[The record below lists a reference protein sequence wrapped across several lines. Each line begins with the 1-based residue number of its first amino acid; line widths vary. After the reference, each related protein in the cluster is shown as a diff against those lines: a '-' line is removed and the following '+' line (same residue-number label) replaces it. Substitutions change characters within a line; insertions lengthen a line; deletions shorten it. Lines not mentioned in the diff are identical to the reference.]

1 MSKRIL
7 PFVAIS
13 LFVLT
18 FYSCGTNKEI
28 AKDENS
34 SNNQT
39 SIQKVGIVSELL
51 EQARQ
56 SYIAALAKQ
65 EQNSPA
71 EAVSNYESALRII
84 NNLSYYPGIEE
95 NEAYLELEKSII
107 DDYKKYLD
115 SLPELPPNVSFA
127 ALEEWMGKSM
137 PELKAKPEEN
147 LKITK
152 KADVISE
159 VPMEENSYVDQWIDY
174 FTGRGRDHMQLWL
187 ERSGRYFPMM
197 EKIFAEEH
205 LPKQLIY
212 LSMVESGLNPTARSW
227 ASAVGLWQFVKQTGR
242 LYGLHSDFYYDERR
256 DPEKAT
262 MAAAK
267 HLKDLYSDL
276 GDWYL
281 ALASYNAGEG
291 RITRA
296 MQRSGANNFWAIR
309 EYLPRETRSY
319 VPQYIAVSLIAMNPA
334 KYGFTNIDYEKPFD
348 YSTYTVK
355 GAVDLNYLAK
365 CAGVDTDVLQE
376 MNPELTQMCTP
387 AGIPNGY
394 PLKIPATSVKT
405 FAANIVNIPQSAM
418 RNYVVHIVKR
428 GETLARIAEHYGI
441 SRYDLAE
448 ANNISVRSRLYR
460 GVRLRI
466 PVSNISDDNFAYN
479 TNTETAEDNSSDNSE
494 TSDSSLAADNT
505 DPNEYV
511 SPYLS
516 LNKKT
521 DSDSMKSQTSE
532 IGNLAVA
539 NDINTNDEANT
550 EGDDI
555 SIPNGKVP
563 VYYKVKKNDS
573 LLGIADL
580 FNSRVIDI
588 RNWNNIPYTKA
599 IVVGQEL
606 KIYVPSDKKDYYA
619 SLDNQTSI
627 EKNSTKSA
635 LVQNNNEV
643 INYRIRKGESLRSIA
658 QRFGVDINS
667 LKEWNQIS
675 GNKIFAGQRLKIYT
689 KRSERFVASVERS
702 SIRSR
707 TSVYRYKV
715 KRGDSIYELSAKF
728 GVPVVT
734 LKRWNNI
741 RNDHIRIGQT
751 LKIYENDNDVSLGD
765 NSPNYSANINY
776 YKVKTGDAI
785 SQIAELYKVP
795 VSSIRR
801 WNDLRTNKI
810 VAGSTLKIYSNAD
823 VNDIEDN
830 TGSSS
835 PSDVTVRRG
844 DTIGKIALRYGVS
857 IADIKQWNNLTDDN
871 ITAGSTLKIS
881 GAESKIKEEHYSKAP
896 KEKIVKKKFEA
907 NKARIHKVRPGE
919 SLYSIAKDN
928 KISVSQLKKL
938 NSISNNKI
946 KIGQKLIVE

>member
-13 LFVLT
+13 LFVLI

-34 SNNQT
+34 STKPT
-39 SIQKVGIVSELL
+39 SVQKVGIVSELL

-65 EQNSPA
+65 EQNSPS

-137 PELKAKPEEN
+137 PELKTKPDEN
-147 LKITK
+147 LKLTK
-152 KADVISE
+152 KAHVISE
-159 VPMEENSYVDQWIDY
+159 IPMEDNSYVDQWIDY

-197 EKIFAEEH
+197 KKIFAEEH
-205 LPKQLIY
+205 LPQQLIY

-242 LYGLHSDFYYDERR
+242 LYGLHSNFYYDDRR

-267 HLKDLYSDL
+267 HLKDLYNDL

-281 ALASYNAGEG
+281 VLASYNAGEG

-296 MQRSGANNFWAIR
+296 MQRSGANDFWSIR

-334 KYGFTNIDYEKPFD
+334 KYGFTNINYEKPFD
-348 YSTYTVK
+348 YTTYTVK
-355 GAVDLNYLAK
+355 GAIDLNYLAK
-365 CAGVDTDVLQE
+365 CAGVDPEILQE
-376 MNPELTQMCTP
+376 MNPELTQNCTP
-387 AGIPNGY
+387 ANLPNGY
-394 PLKIPATSVKT
+394 PLKIPVSSLKT
-405 FAANIVNIPQSAM
+405 FAANISNIPQSAM
-418 RNYVVHIVKR
+418 RNYVVHIVRR
-428 GETLARIAEHYGI
+428 GETLARIASRYGI

-448 ANNISVRSRLYR
+448 ANNISVRSRLYI

-466 PVSNISDDNFAYN
+466 PVSNVSNDNFAYN
-479 TNTETAEDNSSDNSE
+479 TNVEAAEDNSGSDSSSNNSIVTVDNTDPAE
-494 TSDSSLAADNT
+494 YISPYLALNKEASSDSVSSNNGSSETLASASETIPNDETTSDSSIT
-505 DPNEYV
+505 V
-511 SPYLS
+511 
-516 LNKKT
+516 
-521 DSDSMKSQTSE
+521 
-532 IGNLAVA
+532 
-539 NDINTNDEANT
+539 
-550 EGDDI
+550 
-555 SIPNGKVP
+555 PNGLVP

-588 RNWNNIPYTKA
+588 RNWNNIPYTQA

-606 KIYVPSDKKDYYA
+606 KIFVPSDKKDYYA

-627 EKNSTKSA
+627 EKKSTKTA
-635 LVQNNNEV
+635 IAQNNNEV
-643 INYRIRKGESLRSIA
+643 ITYRIRRGENLNSIA
-658 QRFGVDINS
+658 QRFGVDISS
-667 LKEWNQIS
+667 LKEWNNLS
-675 GNKIFAGQRLKIYT
+675 SNRIFTGQRLKIYT
-689 KRSERFVASVERS
+689 NRSERYVASVERS
-702 SIRSR
+702 TMSSR

-715 KRGDSIYELSAKF
+715 KRGDSIYELSSKF
-728 GVPVVT
+728 GVPIVA
-734 LKRWNNI
+734 LRRWNNLRSNNI
-741 RNDHIRIGQT
+741 RAGQV
-751 LKIYENDNDVSLGD
+751 LKIYQNDNNVSLGD

-776 YKVKTGDAI
+776 YKVKPGDAI

-801 WNDLRTNKI
+801 WNNLRTNKI
-810 VAGSTLKIYSNAD
+810 VAGNTLKIYSNAD
-823 VNDIEDN
+823 VNDVADN
-830 TGSSS
+830 SGSNS
-835 PSDVTVRRG
+835 PSEITVRPG
-844 DTIGKIALRYGVS
+844 DTIGRIASRYGVS
-857 IADIKQWNNLTDDN
+857 IADIKQLNNLTDDN
-871 ITAGSTLKIS
+871 IAAGSTLKINS
-881 GAESKIKEEHYSKAP
+881 ANSDVKDNFSYKAP
-896 KEKIVKKKFEA
+896 KEKSVSHKTSLKSGKT
-907 NKARIHKVRPGE
+907 HKVRPGE
-919 SLYSIAKDN
+919 SLYSIAKDY
-928 KISVSQLKKL
+928 KISVSQLRRM
-938 NSISNNKI
+938 NSISGNKI
-946 KIGQKLIVE
+946 KIGQKLVVE